1 MRVPAWLAVIAKHL
15 EAPEHPARL
24 LTAGAELPSAAD
36 PVAAIDRHRLP
47 AARHR
52 RAGDDRVGPL
62 AVDLVHS
69 LVRQSERHELA
80 DAAVA
85 EVPADR
91 AGALGQELHGAQVS
105 QRVGLQA
112 AQLARDHHPVEAGG
126 AQLFDQ
132 RFRQALLAFDLLTV
146 AAEHR
151 LQGERRLHQRLCIDI
166 YR

>member
-1 MRVPAWLAVIAKHL
+1 MHAL
-15 EAPEHPARL
+15 
-24 LTAGAELPSAAD
+24 
-36 PVAAIDRHRLP
+36 
-47 AARHR
+47 
-52 RAGDDRVGPL
+52 VGQ
-62 AVDLVHS
+62 A
-69 LVRQSERHELA
+69 ERHELA

-91 AGALGQELHGAQVS
+91 AGALGQQLHCAQVG
-105 QRVGLQA
+105 QRVDLQA

-151 LQGERRLHQRLCIDI
+151 LQGKRRLHQRLCIDI